1 MLQNFGSKNEVQNVH
16 KCFGKHICNLV
27 GRESHWVVYLKQDSP
42 VCGLEHYQILF
53 VFVVSSWGIIYYW
66 NLVADSVVCRIHTH

>member
-1 MLQNFGSKNEVQNVH
+1 MQFLEIFNFSNKRGSSPIIMLQNFGSKNEVQNVH

-53 VFVVSSWGIIYYW
+53 VFVVSS
-66 NLVADSVVCRIHTH
+66 